1 MKPGK
6 ITAALCAGLALV
18 LGCSPASVERS
29 YVAQAID
36 SLHHYSLHQ
45 ARLDKDSLLRAALE
59 DLTDTSTRAHS
70 HAILRELVRS
80 IDRHSDLFSP
90 GQVRGELEPLTKNTD
105 LYPFQH
111 RLLDGDIALI
121 RVDGFMQGDSLSC
134 GLFADS
140 LQRAVLALHERAPIG
155 WIVDLRANTGG
166 NLYPMLAGL
175 GPLLGCGD
183 LGWNVDASGLKQ
195 AWWYCRDDDE
205 PEGSSHITLVSEPV
219 VFNDT
224 PPVVVLVGQHTGSAG
239 EALAL
244 SFVGRSR
251 TCSFGARTAGYAS
264 GNRMVFLRDSAL
276 LNVTCA
282 WMMDRSGRTHPHG
295 MIPDSLFEREEDAFR
310 AAEEFLL
317 TWRERSSRIACN

>member
-6 ITAALCAGLALV
+6 ITAALCAGLVLV

-111 RLLDGDIALI
+111 RLHQI
-121 RVDGFMQGDSLSC
+121 
-134 GLFADS
+134 
-140 LQRAVLALHERAPIG
+140 
-155 WIVDLRANTGG
+155 
-166 NLYPMLAGL
+166 
-175 GPLLGCGD
+175 
-183 LGWNVDASGLKQ
+183 
-195 AWWYCRDDDE
+195 
-205 PEGSSHITLVSEPV
+205 
-219 VFNDT
+219 
-224 PPVVVLVGQHTGSAG
+224 
-239 EALAL
+239 
-244 SFVGRSR
+244 
-251 TCSFGARTAGYAS
+251 
-264 GNRMVFLRDSAL
+264 
-276 LNVTCA
+276 
-282 WMMDRSGRTHPHG
+282 
-295 MIPDSLFEREEDAFR
+295 
-310 AAEEFLL
+310 
-317 TWRERSSRIACN
+317 ERSAVGIHAKKHPARIGIIMWRALTGQIR